1 MERAGLFWWGAGM
14 KQERERERE
23 RGVYVIDPLLE
34 ARSADKD
41 DRYRILQH

>member
-1 MERAGLFWWGAGM
+1 MRQYGAVWAVLVGSGD
-14 KQERERERE
+14 ETRETE